1 VTASTG
7 SLSTVVRVVQWVT
20 AVAVVLFVVGLFV
33 NPPSGSLVVDDA
45 GSEDAGG
52 GAAPAAVDGAAVFAG
67 RCASCHGGTGGG
79 GSGPPLDGGR
89 MVEVY
94 PDVADQI
101 AVVTNG
107 RNGMPPFADRLSAA
121 EIEAV
126 VEHTRS
132 L

>member
-7 SLSTVVRVVQWVT
+7 SLGTAVRVVQWVT
-20 AVAVVLFVVGLFV
+20 AVAVALFVVGLFV
-33 NPPSGSLVVDDA
+33 NPPSGSLAGDDA
-45 GSEDAGG
+45 RSDDAGG
-52 GAAPAAVDGAAVFAG
+52 GATPAVVDGAEVFAG

-79 GSGPPLDGGR
+79 GSGPSLDDGR

-94 PDVADQI
+94 PDVEDQI

-126 VEHTRS
+126 VEHTRT

>member
-1 VTASTG
+1 MTG
-7 SLSTVVRVVQWVT
+7 SSGSLGTVVRVVQWAT
-20 AVAVVLFVVGLFV
+20 AVAVALFVVGLFV
-33 NPPSGSLVVDDA
+33 NPPSGSLVADDA
-45 GSEDAGG
+45 GNDDAGG
-52 GAAPAAVDGAAVFAG
+52 EASPAVVDGAAVFAG

-94 PDVADQI
+94 PDVEDQI
-101 AVVTNG
+101 AVVTDG
-107 RNGMPPFADRLSAA
+107 RNGMPAFADRLSAA